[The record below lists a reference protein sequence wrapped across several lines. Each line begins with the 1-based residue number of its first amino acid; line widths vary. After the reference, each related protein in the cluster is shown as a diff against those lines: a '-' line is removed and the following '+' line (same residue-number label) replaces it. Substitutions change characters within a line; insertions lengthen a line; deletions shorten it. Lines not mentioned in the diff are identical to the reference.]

1 MGRKRRKRRT
11 EDSIFCPRKHI
22 RIWRRLQ
29 FKIYKF
35 IQRSFGK
42 CVAIFLV
49 TIIVISSFMG
59 CSIGRS
65 RAEKKA
71 NEAQKILAA
80 KHEKETKKLE
90 ADLKKAQRENPE
102 ERPWYLALIND
113 THPMDEGY
121 VPKLAA
127 LDDKNEVDE
136 RILEPLKQMLDDA
149 QKAGLSMYVCSS
161 YRSVDRQKE
170 LYDQY
175 MKTVRMKGNLTGR
188 LWRKQG
194 SGLLTRAEVSTEWG
208 LRLTSYPINTR
219 NLMRSSRKRKRQ
231 SGLRKTVIS
240 MGLYCGIRLIR
251 RISQRLDLSRGITV
265 M

>member
-1 MGRKRRKRRT
+1 
-11 EDSIFCPRKHI
+11 
-22 RIWRRLQ
+22 
-29 FKIYKF
+29 
-35 IQRSFGK
+35 
-42 CVAIFLV
+42 
-49 TIIVISSFMG
+49 MG

-175 MKTVRMKGNLTGR
+175 MKTAVNEGKSYWAALEETRLGTAYPGR
-188 LWRKQG
+188 SEHG
-194 SGLLTRAEVSTEWG
+194 
-208 LRLTSYPINTR
+208 
-219 NLMRSSRKRKRQ
+219 
-231 SGLRKTVIS
+231 
-240 MGLYCGIRLIR
+240 MGLAVDI
-251 RISQRLDLSRGITV
+251 ISNKYTKLDEKQQETKEAKWLAENCHKYGFILRYPVDKTDITKV
-265 M
+265 RFEPWHYRYVGVEDATKIMEQGVTLEEYLGEVH